1 MPTGV
6 EGTKLTEM
14 LVVPTGTE
22 GTVQEMLVPLTEQ
35 FPTANPPPVAL
46 TRLGLEPPPVTT
58 LVKVTGTLMA
68 SSRPEFTMARF
79 SFIAAVRFVVMVV
92 LVTLGALATVLLVAV
107 NA

>member
-1 MPTGV
+1 MYKLGEPKAAVVVKPPVGLAPPPRVMPTGV
-6 EGTKLTEM
+6 EGTKLTEI

-58 LVKVTGTLMA
+58 LVKVKIGRA
-68 SSRPEFTMARF
+68 SCRER
-79 SFIAAVRFVVMVV
+79 V
-92 LVTLGALATVLLVAV
+92 
-107 NA
+107 